1 MVLDTIFS
9 IELIVNIYICGHGM
23 CVCVCV
29 CVCVRLRVNEHFFI
43 VIA

>member
-29 CVCVRLRVNEHFFI
+29 RLRVNEHFFI

>member
-9 IELIVNIYICGHGM
+9 IELILNVYICGHGM
-23 CVCVCV
+23 CAYVHLCVCV
-29 CVCVRLRVNEHFFI
+29 CVCVNEHFFI